1 MSAKKALTACRTR
14 AMIPLSKPGRG
25 SMKAKDA
32 VENLRKLADLLEKHG
47 DAEIR
52 MTTARIWFDNKESFL
67 LFARD
72 FPRPFVK
79 EYEDGPYGS
88 LILTHGKLIETG
100 DINLDIYRNMV
111 CEMIEPA
118 RPAKFHCP
126 SIFSP
131 EEDAELEAQ

>member
-1 MSAKKALTACRTR
+1 
-14 AMIPLSKPGRG
+14 
-25 SMKAKDA
+25 MKAIDA

-52 MTTARIWFDNKESFL
+52 MVSATVWMEKKEPFLALARE
-67 LFARD
+67 
-72 FPRPFVK
+72 FPRPFSK
-79 EYEDGPYGS
+79 KFEDGAYGDVD
-88 LILTHGKLIETG
+88 LEHGDLNRTG
-100 DINLDIYRNMV
+100 EIGLRIRRSAI

-131 EEDAELEAQ
+131 EEKAELESK